1 MCVNSYKLI
10 SWALPS
16 ERWLFLLILKHN
28 LWSYFLSLSLCWPL
42 PLPELQLKFGQKKEV
57 NFQVLVPVKVLFSIK
72 TTRLVAIA
80 ENCLRNRIVE
90 QIHSTTN
97 PIFSISMWRMLNLSF
112 KKHKLRIKKLLMN
125 FLIIIGAISIIFSW
139 KKPEIRIWRKKFRL
153 SHSQEPLIVSPL
165 STINSSSKHGS

>member
-57 NFQVLVPVKVLFSIK
+57 NFQVLVLVKVLFSIK
-72 TTRLVAIA
+72 ITRLVAIVG
-80 ENCLRNRIVE
+80 NYLLNRIAE
-90 QIHSTTN
+90 QIHKTTN
-97 PIFSISMWRMLNLSF
+97 PFSSISRWRILNLLL

-125 FLIIIGAISIIFSW
+125 FSILIGTTCIIFNW
-139 KKPEIRIWRKKFRL
+139 KKQEIRIWQKKFRL
-153 SHSQEPLIVSPL
+153 SHSQEPLIAYPL
-165 STINSSSKHGS
+165 SKINSLSKHGS